1 MTRASRSILLILAG
15 LGFACLC
22 GSVASADD
30 VLVLKDGRKIA
41 VTKLAR
47 REGQVVFQTS
57 RGETFSVPEGQVVS
71 PPLESIPAY
80 EGQLLVLKDGRKI
93 PVTRLVRRG
102 GLVVFE
108 TARGERFSMP
118 EDQVVSPALA
128 SIPFAEPKPETAPPP
143 PVPEAQAPETPAAA
157 VTKAE
162 APKPEPAKSTRA
174 QVEPDFVPLSD
185 RWSIAFPDS
194 PRIVKG
200 RLIDPYNQ
208 NVLKGDLPVAG
219 EPWLRER
226 FPKLAEKLAPDWF
239 VSLGAVSD
247 TLVEARRLPT
257 PVGAQ
262 ATERPGSVDVFG
274 YGRQSTVAETLIVSM
289 ALIKGNTTF
298 KPPDYEFRLVPAFNI
313 NRSQVEE
320 VRALRVDPRE
330 GRVRNDNH
338 VGLQEAF
345 ADVHLRNVSDRYD
358 FDSVRVGIQPFTSDF
373 RGFVFQDV
381 PFGVRLFGTRDNNQ
395 WQYNLAWFR
404 RIEKDTNS
412 GLNDVTT
419 RMRRD
424 DVFAANVYRQD
435 FPWTGFT
442 SQATVL
448 LDVNREGKG
457 EFYNANGFLERPA
470 VLGDARAHD
479 YRVAYFGYSGDGH
492 WGRWNLSASAY
503 AALGRDER
511 NPLAQR
517 PLSIRAGFA
526 AAEISRDFSWARI
539 RLNALLQSGD
549 KDPFDGQATGFD
561 AILENPQFAGADTS
575 FWVRQAVPLVGG
587 GGVSLSGRNGI
598 LASLRSSKDQGQS
611 NFVNPGLMLL
621 GVGAD
626 ADLMPQVRVTGN
638 LSYLRFVDTT
648 VLGVLRNQAPPSRD
662 IGWDVS
668 AAVQW
673 RPFMSQ
679 NVVFN
684 FSAAALLPG
693 KGLKQLYDEGQR
705 GPQYSVLGNLLLTF

>member
-1 MTRASRSILLILAG
+1 MPARAFSFALLCALPALAQEERFPPDAKPDVEVAPRRAG
-15 LGFACLC
+15 P
-22 GSVASADD
+22 SVPERYFPPPVDPRQIPAPAGD
-30 VLVLKDGRKIA
+30 
-41 VTKLAR
+41 AR
-47 REGQVVFQTS
+47 RET
-57 RGETFSVPEGQVVS
+57 
-71 PPLESIPAY
+71 L
-80 EGQLLVLKDGRKI
+80 
-93 PVTRLVRRG
+93 PV
-102 GLVVFE
+102 
-108 TARGERFSMP
+108 
-118 EDQVVSPALA
+118 
-128 SIPFAEPKPETAPPP
+128 
-143 PVPEAQAPETPAAA
+143 
-157 VTKAE
+157 
-162 APKPEPAKSTRA
+162 
-174 QVEPDFVPLSD
+174 SD
-185 RWSIAFPDS
+185 RWRIMQALGLKS
-194 PRIVKG
+194 PWF
-200 RLIDPYNQ
+200 DPYNQ
-208 NVLKGDLPVAG
+208 NVLKGDLPVSS
-219 EPWLRER
+219 EPWFAAR

-239 VSLGAVSD
+239 VSLGAISD
-247 TLVEARRLPT
+247 TLLEARRLPT
-257 PVGAQ
+257 PVGPQ
-262 ATERPGSVDVFG
+262 TSQRPGSVDVFG

-289 ALIKGNTTF
+289 ALIKGDTTF
-298 KPPDYEFRLVPAFNI
+298 KPPDYEFRIVPAFNV

-345 ADVHLRNVSDRYD
+345 ADIHLRNVSERYD

-404 RIEKDTNS
+404 RLEKDTNS

-424 DVFAANVYRQD
+424 DVLAANAYRQD
-435 FPWTGFT
+435 FPWLGFT
-442 SQATVL
+442 SQATL
-448 LDVNREGKG
+448 LANVNREGSG

-470 VLGDARAHD
+470 VLGDARPHD
-479 YRVAYFGYSGDGH
+479 YRVAYLGYSGDGH
-492 WGRWNLSASAY
+492 WGRWNLSGSIY

-511 NPLAQR
+511 GPLAQR
-517 PLSIRAGFA
+517 PQSIRAGFA
-526 AAEISRDFSWARI
+526 AAEVSRDFSWARL
-539 RLNALLQSGD
+539 RLNALYQSGD
-549 KDPFDGQATGFD
+549 KDPFDGKATGFD

-611 NFVNPGLMLL
+611 NFVNPGLMLI